1 MATLPI
7 VARFSKIC
15 AARVNRTMPA
25 TLTMLCMATMLASVC
40 LNAHAEVRT
49 LAPGIVVDLGS
60 HDAITPA
67 NRGEIANS
75 GLVIGTRAALAIDSG
90 VSQAHGERLYQ
101 AWRSATDR
109 PIEALLITQP
119 IQEFLFGAGAFREHE
134 VKVVAHPAAARLMQ
148 QRCENCLTHLR
159 ELLPGGLMKG
169 TTLIAP
175 DQAIALDREI
185 DLGGRS
191 LLLIDGRA
199 ATTPG
204 TLAVFDRGSGTLF
217 AGGLIASQR
226 IPSLRDARIDAWI
239 KALDTLRALPLKRIV
254 PGFGPV
260 GDVRQIDDMQRY
272 LRDIDAAVR
281 AEYQRGASL
290 LEASAA
296 VTLPAFAGWQQYA
309 LLHPQNVQYLY
320 RQLEDAEFR

>member
-1 MATLPI
+1 MIALLRRAGSALRYPMKL
-7 VARFSKIC
+7 AQLSALS
-15 AARVNRTMPA
+15 AAVT
-25 TLTMLCMATMLASVC
+25 LASTSLGVQ
-40 LNAHAEVRT
+40 ADVRT

-90 VSQAHGERLYQ
+90 VSHAHGERLHQ
-101 AWRSATDR
+101 AWKAATDR

-119 IQEFLFGAGAFREHE
+119 IQEFLFGAGAFREHG
-134 VKVVAHPAAARLMQ
+134 VKVMAHPAAARLMQ

-175 DQAIALDREI
+175 DQAVALDREI

-191 LLLIDGRA
+191 LLLIDASA

-204 TLAVFDRGSGTLF
+204 TLAVFDRASGTLF
-217 AGGLIASQR
+217 AGGLIVSQR
-226 IPSLRDARIDAWI
+226 IPSLRDAHIDAWI
-239 KALDTLRALPLKRIV
+239 AALDALRTLPLKRIV

-272 LRDIDAAVR
+272 LRAIDAAVR

-296 VTLPAFAGWQQYA
+296 VTLPAFADWQQYA

>member
-1 MATLPI
+1 MIALLRRAGSALRYPMRLAQLSALSAA
-7 VARFSKIC
+7 VA
-15 AARVNRTMPA
+15 
-25 TLTMLCMATMLASVC
+25 LTSTSLGVQAD
-40 LNAHAEVRT
+40 VRT
-49 LAPGIVVDLGS
+49 LAPGIIVDLGS

-75 GLVIGTRAALAIDSG
+75 GLVIGARAALAIDSG
-90 VSQAHGERLYQ
+90 VSHAHGERLHQ
-101 AWRSATDR
+101 AWKAATDR

-119 IQEFLFGAGAFREHE
+119 IQEFLFGAGAFREHG
-134 VKVVAHPAAARLMQ
+134 VKVMAHPAAARLMQ

-175 DQAIALDREI
+175 DQAVALDREI

-191 LLLIDGRA
+191 LLLIDASA

-204 TLAVFDRGSGTLF
+204 TLAVFDRASGTLF
-217 AGGLIASQR
+217 AGGLIVSQR

-239 KALDTLRALPLKRIV
+239 AALDALRTLPLKRIV
-254 PGFGPV
+254 PGFGPL

-272 LRDIDAAVR
+272 LRAIDIAVR

-296 VTLPAFAGWQQYA
+296 VSLPAFADWQQYA

>member
-1 MATLPI
+1 MIALLHRAGSALRYPMRL
-7 VARFSKIC
+7 AQLSALS
-15 AARVNRTMPA
+15 AAVT
-25 TLTMLCMATMLASVC
+25 LASTSLGVQ
-40 LNAHAEVRT
+40 ADVRT

-60 HDAITPA
+60 HDAITAA

-90 VSQAHGERLYQ
+90 VSRAHGERLHQ
-101 AWRSATDR
+101 AWKAATDR

-119 IQEFLFGAGAFREHE
+119 IQEFLFGAGAFREHG
-134 VKVVAHPAAARLMQ
+134 VKVMAHPAAARLMQ

-175 DQAIALDREI
+175 DQAVALDREI

-191 LLLIDGRA
+191 LLLIDASA

-204 TLAVFDRGSGTLF
+204 TLAVFDRASGTLF

-239 KALDTLRALPLKRIV
+239 AALDALRMLPMKRIV

-272 LRDIDAAVR
+272 LRAIDAAVR

-296 VTLPAFAGWQQYA
+296 VSLPAFADWQQYA